1 MGASLAGVLHAAG
14 ALFDASLGR
23 QTPSVV
29 RAVFAPKA
37 ACLDRLNEVKLEHQ
51 LQIWSTQEKDIN
63 GRIAILQEGPGDS
76 WLSRMLQSNWRVNPC
91 TKLVAYSHG

>member
-14 ALFDASLGR
+14 TLLDASLGR

-51 LQIWSTQEKDIN
+51 LRIWSTQEKDFN
-63 GRIAILQEGPGDS
+63 GRKSYLARGTRGFMAQHRFCNLIG
-76 WLSRMLQSNWRVNPC
+76 V
-91 TKLVAYSHG
+91 